1 MLRLFSLLCLSISV
15 VSGFAQS
22 NSSAGRGQR
31 PPPIANQFEHLSV
44 KDGLSNNSVNAIL
57 QDRNGFMWFG
67 THEGLNKYDGY
78 AFTVFKPDPARPTR
92 SFRSSNITGLCEGGP
107 DQLWVTTEGGGLHEV
122 NTRTGEVIPHPIRD
136 ERAIRWHHQLSAY
149 KDRQNRLWI
158 STFGGVAHYDPAR
171 HYFKLYPAPDPDS
184 PVITVFEDRQ
194 KQFWVGT
201 LRGVFLLNRETGQ
214 FTPVPVLGATGVQP
228 TVNSFYQDK
237 KNGLWA
243 GTATEGY
250 SLLRLNLNQKPAR
263 LERYNPGG
271 QLNQYIW
278 RNPIHQDANGLI
290 WLGTTT
296 GLQAVDPVSNRVFT
310 CQTDPNLSKA
320 LGSSNA
326 QAVYRDR
333 FGMVWVGT
341 DNGIDRQAATT
352 KPFQSYQLRPNKSM
366 ASFPE
371 NKVNTLIT
379 DSRGQL
385 WFSNSATVF
394 RLSANGQQLTR
405 VSPEKLGTTGDRQ
418 NYINAL
424 LPDGSVGVWFAT
436 YHGLFHF
443 DHQSGQ
449 YTRYAVDV
457 LVQFIQRAPNG
468 DLWMG
473 GEGGIASMNPRTHQ
487 FTYYKYEPGNLSGL
501 SDKFVHGLMV
511 SRTGDVWV
519 LIKQLGLCRL
529 NPKTGRF
536 TRYQAGTKG
545 HLSSNEVQSIY
556 EDQAGIIWVGTH
568 LGGLNRFDP
577 NTGLFS
583 VITNKDGLPGDNVAA
598 ITSDESGNLWLSIDK
613 GICRYNPKTRTI
625 HTYETTDGL
634 PSNDFLQHAV
644 FRQADELF
652 FGSINGLVRFNP
664 NQIQDDTRP
673 FSVCITQL
681 TVLDKPRALTD
692 SVIRLNHDENM
703 VSFGFAALAYEQPS
717 QNQFAYQ
724 LVGVNKNWV
733 QNGNSHVASYNNL
746 APGTYMF
753 RVKAANS
760 DGFWTKNPGSV
771 QVIIRPPWWATWWAY
786 GLYVLLAGGAIW
798 GYIQFYTNRIR
809 QQQESELNRRKAEQL
824 KAVDELKSR
833 FFSNITHEFR
843 TPLTL
848 IISPVEKLLQQNR
861 FDRPLLT
868 TVQRNADQLLRLINQ
883 LLDLSKLEG
892 NFMAVSLRQGEVTAF
907 VSQQVEVFRRAAEQ
921 KSVTLTCSMADFPS
935 QDYLFDA
942 DKWEKI
948 ITNILSNAIKF
959 TESGGRVTVAT
970 APVWADDRLTAVQ
983 IEITD
988 SGIGIDSESLPH
1000 IFDRF
1005 YQRSAVAAD
1014 TSSTRAYFGT
1024 GIGLALVKELIDLL
1038 GGSITV
1044 ASVSRVGTTFRLT
1057 LPVASVVGVGEAPR
1071 IGLPESNL
1079 PDVVSQFSPVP
1090 ASLNKHLVEGLPLS
1104 RVLVVEDN
1112 EELREFLIAELSNS
1126 YQIFEA
1132 ADGEQGWA
1140 ITQTEL
1146 PDLVLTDVMMPRMD
1160 GHELTR
1166 LIKTHADTDHIGVVM
1181 LTAKSA
1187 QHSRIEGLQRGA
1199 DDYLSK
1205 PFNLEELHL
1214 RLANL
1219 ISHQQKLG
1227 EHYRQQLALPRSLP
1241 ETIGAVAIDPFL
1253 NRIYGLLDSDL
1264 DNPSLGVDWL
1274 ADQLA
1279 MSRKT
1284 LYRKV
1289 QTVIQLSPAD
1299 LIRQYRLRRAAE
1311 LLRAGHTVSETAD
1324 LVGFSTPSYFSLA
1337 FREFYHKTPTDFVAN
1352 QVKQV

>member
-1 MLRLFSLLCLSISV
+1 MLRLCVLLFLLVPVIP
-15 VSGFAQS
+15 GFAQS
-22 NSSAGRGQR
+22 NSSAGRDQKSR
-31 PPPIANQFEHLSV
+31 PIANQFEHLSV
-44 KDGLSNNSVNAIL
+44 KDGLSNNSVNTIL

-78 AFTVFKPDPARPTR
+78 TFTVFKPDPARPTR
-92 SFRSSNITGLCEGGP
+92 SFQSSNITGLCEGGP

-136 ERAIRWHHQLSAY
+136 ATTIRWNHQLSAY
-149 KDRQNRLWI
+149 KDSQNRLWI
-158 STFGGVAHYDPAR
+158 STFGGVAQYDPAR
-171 HYFKLYPAPDPDS
+171 HHFKLYPAPDPDA

-194 KQFWVGT
+194 KRFWVGT
-201 LRGVFLLNRETGQ
+201 LRGVFLLNRETGL
-214 FTPVPVLGATGVQP
+214 FTPVPVQGATGIQP

-237 KNGLWA
+237 ENGLWV
-243 GTATEGY
+243 GTATESY
-250 SLLRLNLNQKPAR
+250 SLLRLKLGPKSAR
-263 LERYNPGG
+263 LEPYNPGG
-271 QLNQYIW
+271 QLNPYIW
-278 RNPIHQDANGLI
+278 RNTIHQDATGLI

-296 GLQAVDPVSNRVFT
+296 GLQAVDPVSNRVFSY
-310 CQTDPNLSKA
+310 QTDPNLSKA

-326 QAVYRDR
+326 QAIYRDR
-333 FGMVWVGT
+333 FGMLWVGT
-341 DNGIDRQAATT
+341 DNGIDRQAVTS
-352 KPFQSYQLRPNKSM
+352 KPFQSYQVRPNKSM

-371 NKVNTLIT
+371 NKVNTLLT

-394 RLSANGQQLTR
+394 RLSANGQQLSR
-405 VSPEKLGTTGDRQ
+405 VPPEKLGSSGDRQ
-418 NYINAL
+418 NYINDIL
-424 LPDGSVGVWFAT
+424 SDGSVGVWFAT
-436 YHGLFHF
+436 YYGLFHF

-449 YTRYAVDV
+449 YTKYDAEV
-457 LVQFIQRAPNG
+457 LVQFVKRDPNG
-468 DLWMG
+468 DLWIG
-473 GEGGIASMNPRTHQ
+473 GEGGIARFDPRTHR
-487 FTYYKYEPGNLSGL
+487 FIYYNYEPGNPAGL
-501 SDKFVHGLMV
+501 SEKFVHGLLA
-511 SRTGDVWV
+511 SRTGDIWV

-536 TRYQAGTKG
+536 TRYQSGGKG

-577 NTGLFS
+577 RTGLFS

-598 ITSDESGNLWLSIDK
+598 ITSDESGNLWLSTDK
-613 GICRYNPKTRTI
+613 GICRYNPKTKAI

-634 PSNDFLQHAV
+634 PSNDFIQHAV
-644 FRQADELF
+644 FRQADQLF
-652 FGSINGLVRFNP
+652 FGSMNGLVRFDP

-673 FSVCITQL
+673 FPVYITQL
-681 TVLDKPRALTD
+681 TVLDKARPLTY
-692 SVIRLNHDENM
+692 SVIYLKHDENM

-746 APGTYMF
+746 APGTYTF

-760 DGFWTKNPGSV
+760 DGFWTKNLGSV
-771 QVIIRPPWWATWWAY
+771 QVIIFPPWWATWWAY
-786 GLYVLLAGGAIW
+786 VLYALLAGGAIW
-798 GYIQFYTNRIR
+798 GYIRFYTNRIK
-809 QQQESELNRRKAEQL
+809 QQQESELNRREAEQL

-892 NFMAVSLRQGEVTAF
+892 NFMAVSLRQGHVTEF
-907 VSQQVEVFRRAAEQ
+907 ITNQVEVFQRAAEQ
-921 KSVTLTCSMADFPS
+921 KGVILTCTLADFPA
-935 QDYLFDA
+935 QEHLFDA

-948 ITNILSNAIKF
+948 LTNILSNAIKF
-959 TESGGRVTVAT
+959 TPTGGQVMVTGI
-970 APVWADDRLTAVQ
+970 PIWADDSLANVQ
-983 IEITD
+983 IEVAD
-988 SGIGIDSESLPH
+988 SGIGIVSEKLPH

-1005 YQRSAVAAD
+1005 YQAD

-1044 ASVSRVGTTFRLT
+1044 ASQSRVGTTFRLT
-1057 LPVASVVGVGEAPR
+1057 LPVASVAGAVDVPR
-1071 IGLPESNL
+1071 IGLPEPNQPTDALQSAPVL
-1079 PDVVSQFSPVP
+1079 PSM
-1090 ASLNKHLVEGLPLS
+1090 NGHLVEGQSLS
-1104 RVLVVEDN
+1104 RVLIVEDN
-1112 EELREFLIAELSNS
+1112 EELRDFLVAELSDS
-1126 YQIFEA
+1126 YQIFQA
-1132 ADGEQGWA
+1132 ADGVEGWA

-1166 LIKTHADTDHIGVVM
+1166 LIKTHPDTDHIGVVM

-1187 QHSRIEGLQRGA
+1187 QQSRIEGLQQGA

-1205 PFNLEELHL
+1205 PFNVEELHL

-1219 ISHQQKLG
+1219 IRHQQKLG
-1227 EHYRQQLALPRSLP
+1227 EHYRQQLALPQSLP
-1241 ETIGAVAIDPFL
+1241 APTVAVMPDPFL
-1253 NRIYGLLDSDL
+1253 DRIYGLLDSHL
-1264 DNPSLGVDWL
+1264 DNPALGVDWL
-1274 ADQLA
+1274 AEELS

-1289 QTVIQLSPAD
+1289 QSVIQLPPAD

-1311 LLRAGHTVSETAD
+1311 LLRAGHTVTETAD
-1324 LVGFSTPSYFSLA
+1324 LVGFSTPSHFSLV
-1337 FREFYHKTPTDFVAN
+1337 FREFYKQTPSEFV
-1352 QVKQV
+1352 